1 MGHAYNYRCSNCGFE
16 QDFNLGHGF
25 RVHSQPLN
33 DYLEQS
39 RKLFHYKT
47 HSVLQRMAATD
58 HELYLKSG
66 FQVYKCPKCLTLQD
80 KKEVVVYAD
89 EKPVYRSEFR
99 CCNCRA
105 RLKLTN
111 IHRLRIADCPKCGQ
125 RTFKKIKPNIL
136 L

>member
-33 DYLEQS
+33 DYLEQNL
-39 RKLFHYKT
+39 KLFHYKT
-47 HSVLQRMAATD
+47 HSVLQRLAAID
-58 HELYLKSG
+58 HELFLKSG
-66 FQVYKCPKCLTLQD
+66 FQVYKCRKCLTLHD
-80 KKEVVVYAD
+80 KKEVVIYAD

-99 CCNCRA
+99 CSNCRA

-125 RTFKKIKPNIL
+125 CTFKKIKPNKL